1 MTAFTRFAVPQSPA
15 RTAMLAV
22 LCALATPLAA
32 QTDARLVD
40 ALRMAQ
46 EGASDSARVSVDR
59 LLQATPPT
67 DTLYPEVLYTAGLV
81 SRSVEEMRRNY
92 TRIAVEYTNS
102 SWADDAIMRLGLLDY
117 ASGNSA
123 GALRQF
129 ERVRNDYPD
138 SPLLASTSEW
148 AARVLFDQKKPA
160 EACAWLTLGRQSAG
174 EDIELGN
181 RLAFLSGRC
190 SSVPATDTTTPTTA
204 PTPPTPPTPG
214 AAAKTG
220 FGVQIGAVVTEAGA
234 QTLVASLTA
243 AGFTGYVV
251 HEKTLFKVRAGPW
264 PDRAQALLALPRV
277 KQKLGGTP
285 FVVKEP

>member
-1 MTAFTRFAVPQSPA
+1 MPRCAPAV
-15 RTAMLAV
+15 V
-22 LCALATPLAA
+22 LGLLLALASPLVA

-46 EGASDSARVSVDR
+46 EGASDSARASVER

-67 DTLYPEVLYTAGLV
+67 DTLYPQVLYAAGLV
-81 SRSVEEMRRNY
+81 SRNVEEMRRNY
-92 TRIAVEYTNS
+92 TRVAVEYTNS
-102 SWADDAIMRLGLLDY
+102 SWADDALMRLGLLDY

-148 AARVLFDQKKPA
+148 AARALFDQKKPA
-160 EACAWLTLGRQSAG
+160 DACAWLALGRETAG

-190 SSVPATDTTTPTTA
+190 SVAPAPDTTPTPSA
-204 PTPPTPPTPG
+204 PEPV
-214 AAAKTG
+214 AKTG
-220 FGVQIGAVVTEAGA
+220 YGVQIGAVNTEAA
-234 QTLVASLTA
+234 ARTLVANLTA

-251 HEKTLFKVRAGPW
+251 QEKNLFKVRAGPW
-264 PDRAQALLALPRV
+264 PDRAQAQQALARV
-277 KQKLGGTP
+277 KQKLGGAP

>member
-1 MTAFTRFAVPQSPA
+1 MPRSPA
-15 RTAMLAV
+15 
-22 LCALATPLAA
+22 CALISGLLLALAAPLSA

-46 EGASDSARVSVDR
+46 EGSSDSARTSVER

-67 DTLYPEVLYTAGLV
+67 DTLYPQVLYTAGLV

-92 TRIAVEYTNS
+92 SRVAVEYTTS
-102 SWADDAIMRLGLLDY
+102 SWADDALMRLGLLDY
-117 ASGNSA
+117 ASGNVA

-148 AARVLFDQKKPA
+148 AARALFDQKKPA
-160 EACAWLTLGRQSAG
+160 DACAWLALGRESAG

-190 SSVPATDTTTPTTA
+190 SSAPAPDTTTKA
-204 PTPPTPPTPG
+204 PTPEPAT
-214 AAAKTG
+214 KTG
-220 FGVQIGAVVTEAGA
+220 FGVQIGAVNTDVAA
-234 QTLVASLTA
+234 RTLVASLTA

-251 HEKTLFKVRAGPW
+251 QEKNLFKVRAGPW
-264 PDRAQALLALPRV
+264 PDRAQAQEALPRV
-277 KQKLGGTP
+277 KEKLGGAP

>member
-1 MTAFTRFAVPQSPA
+1 
-15 RTAMLAV
+15 ML
-22 LCALATPLAA
+22 LALASPLTA

-46 EGASDSARVSVDR
+46 EGSTDSARASVGQ

-67 DTLYPEVLYTAGLV
+67 DTLYPQVLYTAGLV
-81 SRSVEEMRRNY
+81 SRNVEEMRRNFS
-92 TRIAVEYTNS
+92 RVSVEYTNS
-102 SWADDAIMRLGLLDY
+102 AWADDALMRLGLLDY
-117 ASGNSA
+117 ASGDVA

-148 AARVLFDQKKPA
+148 AARALFDQKKPA
-160 EACAWLTLGRQSAG
+160 EACAWLALGRETAG

-190 SSVPATDTTTPTTA
+190 IAAPAPDTTTTPATPEPTK
-204 PTPPTPPTPG
+204 PTKPTKP
-214 AAAKTG
+214 TG
-220 FGVQIGAVVTEAGA
+220 FGVQIGAVNTDAAA

-251 HEKTLFKVRAGPW
+251 QEKNLFKVRAGPW
-264 PDRAQALLALPRV
+264 PDRAQAQEALAKV
-277 KQKLGGTP
+277 KQKLGGAP
-285 FVVKEP
+285 FIVKEP

>member
-1 MTAFTRFAVPQSPA
+1 MPRSA
-15 RTAMLAV
+15 RTVVLGML
-22 LCALATPLAA
+22 LALAAPLTA

-46 EGASDSARVSVDR
+46 EGSTDSARASVGQ

-67 DTLYPEVLYTAGLV
+67 DTLYPQVLYTAGLV
-81 SRSVEEMRRNY
+81 SRNVEEMRRNFS
-92 TRIAVEYTNS
+92 RVAVEYTNS
-102 SWADDAIMRLGLLDY
+102 AWADDALMRLGLLDY
-117 ASGNSA
+117 ASGDVV

-148 AARVLFDQKKPA
+148 AARALFDQKKPA
-160 EACAWLTLGRQSAG
+160 EACSWLVLGRETAG

-190 SSVPATDTTTPTTA
+190 IAAPAPDTTTTPTTPE
-204 PTPPTPPTPG
+204 PTKPTKP
-214 AAAKTG
+214 TG
-220 FGVQIGAVVTEAGA
+220 FGVQIGAVNTDAA
-234 QTLVASLTA
+234 ALTLVANLTA

-251 HEKTLFKVRAGPW
+251 QEKNLFKVRAGPW
-264 PDRAQALLALPRV
+264 PDRAQAQQALARV
-277 KQKLGGTP
+277 KQKLGGAP
-285 FVVKEP
+285 FIVKEP

>member
-1 MTAFTRFAVPQSPA
+1 MSFTGMTMSRLVRPLLLGSLLLLPA
-15 RTAMLAV
+15 A
-22 LCALATPLAA
+22 LAA

-46 EGASDSARVSVDR
+46 EGSSDSARTTEEQ

-67 DTLYPEVLYTAGLV
+67 DSLYPQVLYTAGLV

-92 TRIAVEYTNS
+92 SRVAVEYTWS
-102 SWADDAIMRLGLLDY
+102 AWADDAIMRLGLLDY
-117 ASGNSA
+117 ASGNVA

-129 ERVRNDYPD
+129 ERVRSDYPD
-138 SPLLASTSEW
+138 SPLIAATSEW
-148 AARVLFDQKKPA
+148 AARALFDQKKPA
-160 EACAWLTLGRQSAG
+160 DACAWLTLGRAAAG

-190 SSVPATDTTTPTTA
+190 TSLAA
-204 PTPPTPPTPG
+204 PTPDTTPAAPPAPAPTPARAG
-214 AAAKTG
+214 Y
-220 FGVQIGAVVTEAGA
+220 GVQIGAVNTDAAA
-234 QTLVASLTA
+234 QSLLTNLKA

-251 HEKTLFKVRAGPW
+251 QEKGLFKVRAGPW
-264 PDRAQALLALPRV
+264 PDRAQAQQAIARV
-277 KQKLGGTP
+277 QQKLGGAP